1 MNNLQIELR
10 SGTVLQVSIGVDLGV
25 LRKVG
30 LLQGFDNPKG
40 LMIAV
45 VTLRNQIIIMK
56 LTKKC

>member
-1 MNNLQIELR
+1 MSNLQIELR

-25 LRKVG
+25 LHTVG

-45 VTLRNQIIIMK
+45 VTLRNQIIMK